1 MKEGKYKIMKAIRF
15 FIIIIFVFRVNANS
29 AYSQNTAEKQVVND
43 SISWSG
49 CLLFY
54 GGQFY
59 FYPNTQS
66 SQIHIILSNNSSLLS
81 FQLTFICNQFLFKS
95 DLNFYFSTI
104 ETEKYHPQSHLVWQ
118 RIHFAD
124 VEIKFKTK
132 HLLFEDEIFKQA
144 AIINNELVHIKF
156 IGSIYGAK
164 IDIVG
169 EKKESGNYL
178 FIEDTRSFT
187 PGVLRFD
194 CGDNFEDKN
203 E

>member
-1 MKEGKYKIMKAIRF
+1 MKAMRF
-15 FIIIIFVFRVNANS
+15 FIIIIFVLGVNVNS
-29 AYSQNTAEKQVVND
+29 AYSQNTIEKQEVDD

-59 FYPNTQS
+59 FYPNIQS
-66 SQIHIILSNNSSLLS
+66 SQIPLILSNNSSLLS

-104 ETEKYHPQSHLVWQ
+104 ETEKNHPQSHLVWH

-124 VEIKFKTK
+124 VEMKFKTK
-132 HLLFEDEIFKQA
+132 HLLLEDEVIKQA

-156 IGSIYGAK
+156 IGSIYGAI
-164 IDIVG
+164 IDVVG
-169 EKKESGNYL
+169 EKNESGNSL

-194 CGDNFEDKN
+194 CDDNSQDKN